1 MDLGRFSL
9 GRMKI
14 RRFAFTTDPRTL
26 ALNILIG
33 ALVLI
38 VGYLAYSLLE
48 RHLLRPP
55 VEVAREPSGGG
66 IIQIDVLNG
75 CGVAGAATAVRDYLR
90 ARGYD
95 VVELRN
101 YKSFDVD
108 ESLVVDRTGE
118 NQAAE
123 KVAYALGI
131 SRSRIIR
138 QINPDYFVDV
148 SVIIGKDYKS
158 MKSSH

>member
-1 MDLGRFSL
+1 MNIRALFS
-9 GRMKI
+9 
-14 RRFAFTTDPRTL
+14 ATDPRVF
-26 ALNILIG
+26 ALNVLIG
-33 ALVLI
+33 VLVLI
-38 VGYLAYSLLE
+38 VGYLGYSLLE
-48 RHLLRPP
+48 RHLFRPP
-55 VEVAREPSGGG
+55 VDVVRDAAGGAV
-66 IIQIDVLNG
+66 IQVDVLNG
-75 CGVAGAATAVRDYLR
+75 CGVPGAATGVRDYLR

-118 NQAAE
+118 SQAAE

-131 SRSRIIR
+131 RRGRIVR
-138 QINPDYFVDV
+138 QINPDYYVDV

>member
-1 MDLGRFSL
+1 LVFFSR
-9 GRMKI
+9 RMKL
-14 RRFAFTTDPRTL
+14 RTLFPPSEPRIL

-38 VGYLAYSLLE
+38 VGYLGYSLLE
-48 RHLLRPP
+48 RSLLRPP
-55 VEVAREPSGGG
+55 VDVSRDADAGG

-75 CGVAGAATAVRDYLR
+75 CGVPGAATAVRDYLR

-101 YKSFDVD
+101 YKSFDVE

-118 NQAAE
+118 TQAAE

-131 SRSRIIR
+131 RRARIVR

>member
-1 MDLGRFSL
+1 MVFFSR
-9 GRMKI
+9 RMKL
-14 RRFAFTTDPRTL
+14 RTLFPPSEPRIL

-38 VGYLAYSLLE
+38 VGYLGYSLLE
-48 RHLLRPP
+48 RSVLRPP
-55 VEVAREPSGGG
+55 VEVAKDAEGGG

-75 CGVAGAATAVRDYLR
+75 CGVPGAATAVRDYLR

-101 YKSFDVD
+101 YKSFDVE

-118 NQAAE
+118 GQAAE

-131 SRSRIIR
+131 RRARIVR

>member
-1 MDLGRFSL
+1 
-9 GRMKI
+9 MKI
-14 RRFAFTTDPRTL
+14 PRSLTANDPRTL
-26 ALNILIG
+26 AVNILIG
-33 ALVLI
+33 VLVLI
-38 VGYLAYSLLE
+38 VGFLAYSLLE
-48 RHLLRPP
+48 RHVFRPP
-55 VEVAREPSGGG
+55 VDVARDEGGG
-66 IIQIDVLNG
+66 TVIQIDVLNG
-75 CGVAGAATAVRDYLR
+75 CGVPGAATMVRDYLR

-101 YKSFDVD
+101 YKSFDVE

-118 NQAAE
+118 SQAAE

>member
-1 MDLGRFSL
+1 
-9 GRMKI
+9 MKI
-14 RRFAFTTDPRTL
+14 RNPFSTADPRTL

-38 VGYLAYSLLE
+38 VGYLGYSLLE
-48 RHLLRPP
+48 RHLFRPP
-55 VEVAREPSGGG
+55 VEVARETAGGG

-75 CGVAGAATAVRDYLR
+75 CGVPGAATGVRDYLR

-118 NQAAE
+118 SQAAE

-131 SRSRIIR
+131 RRARIVR

-148 SVIIGKDYKS
+148 SVIIGKDFKS